1 MIYAYIRVSTEKQNP
16 DNQKEEIRTMLQQE
30 IPARQICRK
39 YGVCRDTHKFKVSS
53 ISRTLRLK
61 ERNELTLQGE
71 EYHQSLLNAISTKR
85 ARV

>member
-39 YGVCRDTHKFKVSS
+39 YGVCRDTL
-53 ISRTLRLK
+53 SRFRKMMRL
-61 ERNELTLQGE
+61 L
-71 EYHQSLLNAISTKR
+71 
-85 ARV
+85 